1 MLQAVA
7 AEPGGKVH
15 VIDQGVDP
23 DDAVLVEGIVV
34 IETCPGAAHLWKKR
48 GGLQVTSFYK

>member
-23 DDAVLVEGIVV
+23 NDGVLVEGIVV
-34 IETCPGAAHLWKKR
+34 IETCPGAAHLWRKR
-48 GGLQVTSFYK
+48 GGLQVTSFCK